1 MKKVF
6 LAFMLFV
13 ITVSVVAQ
21 KTKQS
26 ALKNTSAAKTSNQHK
41 VVIQLTSE
49 DSLVHKSLMKQ
60 LNNILTAAPDTK
72 IEVVCHGPGIN
83 MLVIDKTTVHDKI
96 QQMKSKGVVFM
107 ACENTLKERN
117 IPKEKIISEAGF
129 VPSALVEIITKQ
141 EEGWSYIKAGF

>member
-1 MKKVF
+1 MKKIF
-6 LAFMLFV
+6 LAFMLFA

-72 IEVVCHGPGIN
+72 IEVVCHGPGIS

>member
-1 MKKVF
+1 MKKIF
-6 LAFMLFV
+6 LAFMLFA

-72 IEVVCHGPGIN
+72 IEVVCHGPGIS

-107 ACENTLKERN
+107 ACENTLRERN

>member
-6 LAFMLFV
+6 LAFMLFA

-83 MLVIDKTTVHDKI
+83 MLVIDKTIVHDRI
-96 QQMKSKGVVFM
+96 QQLKLKGVLFM
-107 ACENTLKERN
+107 ACENTLRERN
-117 IPKEKIISEAGF
+117 ISKEKIISEAGF